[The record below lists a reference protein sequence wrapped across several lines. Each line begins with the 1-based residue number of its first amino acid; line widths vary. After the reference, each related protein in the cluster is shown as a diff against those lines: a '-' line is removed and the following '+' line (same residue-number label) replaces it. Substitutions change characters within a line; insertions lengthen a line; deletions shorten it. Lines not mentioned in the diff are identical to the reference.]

1 MSPIKD
7 WPKSLGIMKKH
18 FSFVKSGKGKN
29 YQTRIY
35 SCLFSNP
42 ATLGILQK
50 QPACPGSLN
59 LMYFLVKHTSK
70 CTLES
75 RGVGV
80 NGTGSQ
86 RAVRVE
92 KEKEIEEGKTG
103 EGEQEGERNN
113 GERVREW
120 KKGRVGRKEAKKG
133 FLFYRSAHC

>member
-1 MSPIKD
+1 MAHITMHHEVALFLCKV
-7 WPKSLGIMKKH
+7 WTRENH
-18 FSFVKSGKGKN
+18 
-29 YQTRIY
+29 QTRIY

-42 ATLGILQK
+42 AALGILQK

-75 RGVGV
+75 RGIGV
-80 NGTGSQ
+80 NETGSQ

-92 KEKEIEEGKTG
+92 KEKEMEEGKTG
-103 EGEQEGERNN
+103 GEQEGERNN
-113 GERVREW
+113 GGRVREW